1 MSGKEGAV
9 GFSITQRKI
18 QLDPNE
24 GVRFKLGD
32 DMDITVRIQHGELLV
47 HSHAWAKNL
56 AAIGEAGNALRLAVI
71 ER

>member
-1 MSGKEGAV
+1 MSGKEGVV

-32 DMDITVRIQHGELLV
+32 DMDITVSIQHGELRI
-47 HSHAWAKNL
+47 HSHAWAKEL
-56 AAIGEAGNALRLAVI
+56 AAVGEAGNVLRLRVV